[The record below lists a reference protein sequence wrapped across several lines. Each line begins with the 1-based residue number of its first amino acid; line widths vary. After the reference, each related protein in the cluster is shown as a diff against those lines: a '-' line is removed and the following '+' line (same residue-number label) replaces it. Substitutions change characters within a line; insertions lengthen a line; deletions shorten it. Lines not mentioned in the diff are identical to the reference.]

1 MTIKYA
7 KLIVK
12 DTTVMGA
19 DSNVIIECNEQEIP
33 NDESLKYKRHS
44 EGLSW
49 HDYLYNQWKLKLF
62 NIEVH
67 STQLDK
73 FIDLARDRWAN
84 SGKYDSFLFKEAVEN
99 GIIIPAERVEVRRY
113 KMIDGKKLDA
123 PIRVAHFIDKIETQE
138 DIICELVRAV
148 LGTNFVSTP
157 RRIELAKQK
166 FKITRLTK

>member
-49 HDYLYNQWKLKLF
+49 HDYLYNQWKLNLF
-62 NIEVH
+62 NVEVH

-84 SGKYDSFLFKEAVEN
+84 SGKYDNFLFKEAVEN
-99 GIIIPAERVEVRRY
+99 GIIIPVERVEIRKY
-113 KMIDGKKLDA
+113 KVIDGIRLDNPKRFA
-123 PIRVAHFIDKIETQE
+123 FFIDEEKQE